1 MRRTTLLGIAA
12 ALAVSANAFAQT
24 DDEKATARALGQ
36 EGQAALD
43 KGDAKTA
50 EDRFHRAVMIF
61 DAAKAVVPPTL
72 ILGYA
77 RGAAAN
83 KHFIAAEEAYNRMIR
98 AGLPPGAPAPFV
110 KALEDAKKEID
121 AVTPHIARVTINV
134 TGCDSPSVT
143 LDGATVPSM
152 MFGIKKPIDP
162 GAHEI
167 KASAV
172 GCKASTSSF
181 TVDDGKES
189 TANVTLEKEAST
201 NVTTNPNTNNTNTSN
216 NTSNTSNTSSTSN
229 TSTSTSTST
238 TTEGGGSGLKVAGI
252 VTLGVGGAGLILG
265 AITGGLALG
274 AHSDIANSCPD
285 PKNCPASVQGKIDS
299 YHTMGTIS
307 TIGFVAGGVL
317 AVAGVVMFI
326 LAPSS
331 KKTEKAGAWITPFGV
346 TGRF

>member
-1 MRRTTLLGIAA
+1 MGIAA
-12 ALAVSANAFAQT
+12 GLLLSASAFGQT
-24 DDEKATARALGQ
+24 DDEKATARSLGQ

-61 DAAKAVVPPTL
+61 DSAKAPVPPTL

-77 RGAAAN
+77 RGAALN

-121 AVTPHIARVTINV
+121 NVTPHIARVTINV
-134 TGCDSPSVT
+134 TGCDSPTVT

-162 GAHEI
+162 GTHEI
-167 KASAV
+167 KASAT
-172 GCKASTSSF
+172 GCKASTTSF

-189 TANVTLEKEAST
+189 TANVTLEKEATT
-201 NVTTNPNTNNTNTSN
+201 NVTTNPTTTNPTTTNPTTTNPTTTSP
-216 NTSNTSNTSSTSN
+216 TT
-229 TSTSTSTST
+229 T
-238 TTEGGGSGLKVAGI
+238 TTESGGGSGLKIAGI
-252 VTLGVGGAGLILG
+252 VTLGVGGVGLVLG

-274 AHSDIANSCPD
+274 DHSDIANACPD
-285 PKNCPASVQGKIDS
+285 PKNCPASLQGKIDS
-299 YHTMGTIS
+299 NHTMGTLS
-307 TIGFVAGGVL
+307 TVGFVAGGVL
-317 AVAGVVMFI
+317 AVAGIVMWV
-326 LAPSS
+326 LAPSA
-331 KKTEKAGAWITPFGV
+331 KKTEKAAAWITPFGV
-346 TGRF
+346 AGRF

>member
-1 MRRTTLLGIAA
+1 MGIAVG
-12 ALAVSANAFAQT
+12 LLLSANAFAQT

-61 DAAKAVVPPTL
+61 DGAKAPVPPTL

-134 TGCDSPSVT
+134 TGCDAPTVT

-162 GAHEI
+162 GTHEI
-167 KASAV
+167 KASAT

-201 NVTTNPNTNNTNTSN
+201 NVTTNP
-216 NTSNTSNTSSTSN
+216 
-229 TSTSTSTST
+229 T
-238 TTEGGGSGLKVAGI
+238 TTNPTTTNPTTTNPTTTNPPPEPESSGSGLKIAGI

-274 AHSDIANSCPD
+274 DHSDIANGCPD
-285 PKNCPASVQGKIDS
+285 PKNCPASMQGKIDS
-299 YHTMGTIS
+299 YHTMGTLS

-317 AVAGVVMFI
+317 AVAGIVMWV
-326 LAPSS
+326 LAPSA
-331 KKTEKAGAWITPFGV
+331 KKTEKAAAWITPFGV
-346 TGRF
+346 AGRF